1 MCNHCGCSSE
11 KALLTAPGTDSQHHH
26 LHFDAHSLQLQQ
38 SLLAGNE
45 AIAEQNRQWLVN
57 QNITCINLMGT
68 PGAGKTQL
76 LEATLADLAEGLPEV
91 AVLEGDQQT
100 LNDARRI
107 QAMGGKALQINTG
120 TGCHLDAEMIKAG
133 LAALSPVAGSLV
145 FIENVGNL
153 VCPAL
158 FDLGEQR
165 RVAMMAVTDGDDKPE
180 KYPHLFSSCELVI
193 INKADLLPYLEFD
206 LTKVKQAISQ
216 LNPQAEIFLLS
227 AKTGEGFVDWEHWLT
242 TSKAVSQATASATHQ
257 PHG

>member
-1 MCNHCGCSSE
+1 MCNYCGCSSE
-11 KALLTAPGTDSQHHH
+11 KALFTEPGTDSQHRH
-26 LHFDAHSLQLQQ
+26 LHFDSNTLQLQQ

-45 AIAEQNRQWLVN
+45 AIAEQNRQWLSH
-57 QNITCINLMGT
+57 QGITCINLMGT

-76 LEATLADLAEGLPEV
+76 LEITLKKLAGVLPAV

-100 LNDARRI
+100 LNDAKRI
-107 QAMGGKALQINTG
+107 QALGAKALQINTG
-120 TGCHLDAEMIKAG
+120 TGCHLDAEMIKVG
-133 LAALSPVAGSLV
+133 LAALVPTKGSLV

-158 FDLGEQR
+158 FDLGEQH

-193 INKADLLPYLEFD
+193 INKADLLPYLDFD
-206 LTKVKQAISQ
+206 LTKVKQAISH
-216 LNPQAEIFLLS
+216 LNPQAEILLLS
-227 AKTGEGFVDWEHWLT
+227 AKTGEGLVEWQHWLT
-242 TSKAVSQATASATHQ
+242 TSKPVIKTLPQHTHH